1 MTDELGKR
9 PGGLTA
15 LAVLNFVFGAL
26 EVFGAFGLGFL
37 LAVRNDWVPI
47 KNPEARSKM
56 LQPVAGVDDV
66 VLQVLVALVAVKAV
80 LLLLSGFGY
89 LQQKRVLGRVLGS
102 VYAVFAI
109 AHVVGVPLWVG
120 ERGGERFA
128 FSLASIVWL
137 LHPLLTL
144 VLVNGTFK
152 EDFVR

>member
-56 LQPVAGVDDV
+56 LQPVAGADDL
-66 VLQVLVALVAVKAV
+66 VLQVLIVVIAVKAA
-80 LLLLSGFGY
+80 LLVLSGFGY
-89 LQQKRVLGRVLGS
+89 LRQKRLLGRGIGS
-102 VYAVFAI
+102 VYALTAI
-109 AHVVGVPLWVG
+109 VYAIGVPLWLG
-120 ERGGERFA
+120 DRGGERFA